1 MHFICEM
8 VPSYYLTP
16 LRKII
21 AQKLSQQGFKQL
33 DIAQILG
40 VSQPVV
46 SSYLKEDYTLKS
58 PLVTRDSFKEF
69 SEVVT
74 KRILEESPSHL
85 TLMELICQECQ
96 KYRIAGPLCDVHR
109 RNTSIDFPVDCTICF
124 PSQEQVD
131 VFDRKLKITKEL
143 YDAAQLLISYST
155 QFGELIPE
163 IGCQFVT
170 ITEDSQ
176 KLEDIVG
183 FPGRIIKVKG
193 LGKIISYPEFNQGST
208 LAEILLHFRNRG
220 STRRAIISLKNT
232 PQLLQ
237 KLEASYYIIYTKEAD
252 LNWSGTLLKFS
263 REDILKAHLIAD
275 SGGVGFE
282 PLIYLLGD
290 SPLDIVDFIKKIFFS
305 D

>member
-16 LRKII
+16 LRKIV
-21 AQKLSQQGFKQL
+21 AQKLSQHGLKQL
-33 DIAQILG
+33 EIAQVLG

-46 SSYLKEDYTLKS
+46 SSYLKEDAILKS
-58 PLVTRDSFKEF
+58 PLITRDSFKEF
-69 SEVVT
+69 SEMIT
-74 KRILEESPSHL
+74 KQILEGASNQL

-96 KYRIAGPLCDVHR
+96 QYRTAGPLCDVHR
-109 RNTSIDFPVDCTICF
+109 RNTPMDFPIDCTICF

-131 VFDRKLKITKEL
+131 VFDRKLKTTKEL
-143 YDAAQLLISYST
+143 YDAAQLLIGYNT

-170 ITEDSQ
+170 IIEDSQ

-193 LGKIISYPEFNQGST
+193 LGKVVSYPEFNQGST

-220 STRRAIISLKNT
+220 SNRRAIISLKNT

-237 KLEASYYIIYTKEAD
+237 KVKTGYHIIQTHEAD
-252 LNWSGTLLKFS
+252 LNWSRTLMKIS
-263 REDILKAHLIAD
+263 REDILKAQIIAD
-275 SGGVGFE
+275 SGGIGFE
-282 PLIYLLGD
+282 PLIYVLGD
-290 SPLDIVDFIKKIFFS
+290 SPLNIVNFIKILF
-305 D
+305 